1 MSALRANA
9 CWRCGSRDVEL
20 KVISMSLYGAN
31 KRYTVGAIRNAQ
43 LLPVI
48 FPAWRLWIYCELAQP
63 GTPTRY
69 LYMRTEF

>member
-1 MSALRANA
+1 
-9 CWRCGSRDVEL
+9 
-20 KVISMSLYGAN
+20 MSLYGAN